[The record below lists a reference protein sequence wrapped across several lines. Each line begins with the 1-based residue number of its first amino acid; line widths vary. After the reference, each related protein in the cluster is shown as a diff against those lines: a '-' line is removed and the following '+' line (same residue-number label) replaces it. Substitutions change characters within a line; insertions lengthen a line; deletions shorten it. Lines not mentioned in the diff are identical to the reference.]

1 MLIFIDESG
10 QPRHN
15 DPSPFSVLSAIA
27 LKAEHSRDFSR
38 EIFKIKKNFREM
50 DDAYAWEIKGRMLL
64 GSKYISPRRR
74 EFTEEIFAL
83 CREYEVKTFASIME
97 RPKNPLLDLEL
108 NPHIHELSKYLMRR
122 VNRYV
127 LECYQDR
134 RAIFLYDAQ
143 DDKSNERLAR
153 RFTDFLFKTKKGW
166 EYLNILDTP
175 FFVNSKMTPGIQ
187 VADLFAYIINK
198 RFQRKGIDPIE
209 KFYKEIKDLQFE
221 WENEEE
227 GYGLR
232 GIKFIQ
238 KEAIGKDQTVFEE
251 EISEIEEE

>member
-10 QPRHN
+10 QPRPN

-27 LKAEHSRDFSR
+27 LKAEHSRNFSR
-38 EIFKIKKNFREM
+38 EIFNLKKIFKGI
-50 DDAYAWEIKGRMLL
+50 DDAYVWEIKGRKLL
-64 GSKYISPRRR
+64 GPKYISPRKR

-83 CREYEVKTFASIME
+83 CRECKVKTFASIME
-97 RPKNPLLDLEL
+97 RPKDHLLDLEL
-108 NPHIHELSKYLMRR
+108 DPHIHELYKYLMRR
-122 VNRYV
+122 INKYV
-127 LECYQDR
+127 LEEYQDR
-134 RAIFLYDAQ
+134 RAIFLFDAQ
-143 DDKSNERLAR
+143 DDKSNERLAK
-153 RFTDFLFKTKKGW
+153 RFTNFLFKSKKGW

-221 WENEEE
+221 WENEEK
-227 GYGLR
+227 GYVLR

-238 KEAIGKDQTVFEE
+238 KEAIGKDRTVHEE